1 MLVRHE
7 DVDMFEMDRVAQ
19 ILGGAVEWLLHGGG
33 SGCGLP
39 HILVQLKA
47 LIQPRTVGWDGG
59 QAGWRAQKTPTKT
72 VQIAILRGFWLDFQI
87 LSTNRIKRRAEET
100 KWQYR

>member
-1 MLVRHE
+1 M
-7 DVDMFEMDRVAQ
+7 
-19 ILGGAVEWLLHGGG
+19 
-33 SGCGLP
+33 
-39 HILVQLKA
+39 QLKA
-47 LIQPRTVGWDGG
+47 LIQPWTIGRAGRLGG
-59 QAGWRAQKTPTKT
+59 QRAQKTPTKT